1 MRVERLTVPRGVTA
15 LAMLMV
21 VGCTASPETATIAVN
36 PQTAPVRTIT
46 SFNEPLRCM
55 DDMFLARGIKDIYIT
70 SAGIPDATGA
80 IAAGTKEMLIT
91 AIAEMSAK
99 SNAFRF
105 VDYDPT
111 QIDVQVLSEMVGLH
125 KDFVA
130 PSYYVRGAI
139 TQLDNSVL
147 SSSNGAAISMPNFSI
162 AVSKDDV
169 VSVISVDLNLGKLVT
184 RQILAGMSSS
194 NSIAVVRSG
203 KGADL
208 GGVIGSGQGQTGLS
222 FSVALD
228 KSEGFHQAVRNLIE
242 LSSIEIAGKL
252 TRVPYWECLK
262 IDQANPTYR
271 TEARGW
277 FDAMSERERVTFVKS
292 GLARAGVYDGPLNE
306 ASDAGLSDA
315 IARYQAQNDIVANGR
330 IDFDLYYRLL
340 SSQGGQAVAVAPAPT
355 QVAAPPPAP
364 AAASAAP
371 APTPPRIALQTS
383 GGKQSFKVNDQLVVE
398 ARTSEDGYLYCYYQ
412 DAEGT
417 VARIFPNRFQPD
429 AFVVAGKTVEIPPG
443 VEKPFNI
450 RFEKSNTKETV
461 ACVSSALEL
470 GVKLPPA
477 LKKQDL
483 EPLPVHDLR
492 EVIEDFRRTGGQMS
506 EGWLPIGVM

>member
-15 LAMLMV
+15 LAVLMV

-208 GGVIGSGQGQTGLS
+208 GGVIGSGKGQTGLS
-222 FSVALD
+222 FSVARC
-228 KSEGFHQAVRNLIE
+228 SHHPSAAVVLG
-242 LSSIEIAGKL
+242 AVGK
-252 TRVPYWECLK
+252 P
-262 IDQANPTYR
+262 
-271 TEARGW
+271 G
-277 FDAMSERERVTFVKS
+277 
-292 GLARAGVYDGPLNE
+292 ARAEGRRHRREAHCLGDRHRPLQE
-306 ASDAGLSDA
+306 RAG
-315 IARYQAQNDIVANGR
+315 
-330 IDFDLYYRLL
+330 
-340 SSQGGQAVAVAPAPT
+340 
-355 QVAAPPPAP
+355 
-364 AAASAAP
+364 
-371 APTPPRIALQTS
+371 
-383 GGKQSFKVNDQLVVE
+383 
-398 ARTSEDGYLYCYYQ
+398 
-412 DAEGT
+412 AE
-417 VARIFPNRFQPD
+417 
-429 AFVVAGKTVEIPPG
+429 
-443 VEKPFNI
+443 
-450 RFEKSNTKETV
+450 
-461 ACVSSALEL
+461 
-470 GVKLPPA
+470 
-477 LKKQDL
+477 
-483 EPLPVHDLR
+483 
-492 EVIEDFRRTGGQMS
+492 
-506 EGWLPIGVM
+506 